1 MSLVNL
7 PFSTL
12 IVKKKKTHALNF
24 PLYEFILIKFFWLKD
39 FHNDDSESCKILKQQ
54 IPYQIHYQ
62 KFGYVQYCFSVSC
75 ITFLFKNPHKF
86 LVGDE
91 MAQFS
96 LFLPS
101 KYNYTNC
108 Q

>member
-12 IVKKKKTHALNF
+12 IVKKKKQALNF

-54 IPYQIHYQ
+54 IHYQIHYQ
-62 KFGYVQYCFSVSC
+62 KFSYVQYCFSVSC
-75 ITFLFKNPHKF
+75 ITFLFKNSRKF
-86 LVGDE
+86 LVEDE

-96 LFLPS
+96 LFLSS